1 MSVDPEG
8 AVPADAESASLAFSA
23 LESVR
28 AGGRI
33 DLIRRALRRQEIGY
47 ALVGGFNTVLGMA
60 LTVAWLTLLPDTG
73 WAPSAAV
80 ALAYA
85 VSVVVAFVLH
95 RRLVFRVRGRVLRDF
110 LGFLAVNSGGLV
122 LNMALLSVAV
132 TLLGLPE
139 VPATVVVMGLV
150 AVAGFFGH
158 RHISFRRRPVV
169 EPDGAVR

>member
-1 MSVDPEG
+1 
-8 AVPADAESASLAFSA
+8 
-23 LESVR
+23 
-28 AGGRI
+28 
-33 DLIRRALRRQEIGY
+33 LRRQEVGY

-60 LTVAWLTLLPDTG
+60 LTVAWLTALPDTA

-95 RRLVFRVRGRVLRDF
+95 RTLVFRVRGRVVRDF

-132 TLLGLPE
+132 TVLELPKA
-139 VPATVVVMGLV
+139 PSTVVVMGLV
-150 AVAGFFGH
+150 AIAGFFGH
-158 RHISFRRRPVV
+158 RYISFRRRPVV
-169 EPDGAVR
+169 GADGAVR